1 MKKYF
6 EILRTGK
13 FKDSNG
19 KEHNFTEDDLDKI
32 VSSYSEEAPIVVGHP
47 KTNSPAFGWV
57 EKLKRVGDKLFAL
70 PKQLNADFKEAV
82 NNGSFKK
89 VSVSLYPDLKLRHVG
104 FLGAAAPAVKGL
116 SPVEFA
122 EEAEII
128 EFAETVEEVQPF
140 EEEEKDFN
148 QSVEDLLAKIEN
160 LESTIETLKTQNPAG
175 EFTEKIEKIEVENAR
190 LKKQLQNAEFNQY
203 LSRKEDEG
211 YLLPAQKKIAL
222 ELLEFAAETESY
234 DFSESGSSKP
244 VDVLKAFI
252 ESLPKQIEFSES
264 GDGGKTELSDR
275 DKALEEIRSKMK
287 NKN

>member
-1 MKKYF
+1 MEKYF

-19 KEHNFTEDDLDKI
+19 KEHEFTEVDLDKI
-32 VSSYSEEAPIVVGHP
+32 VTNYSEEAPIVVGHP

-57 EKLKRVGDKLFAL
+57 EKIKRVGDKLLAL
-70 PKQLNADFKEAV
+70 PKQLNSDFKEAV
-82 NNGSFKK
+82 NKGSFKK
-89 VSVSLYPDLKLRHVG
+89 VSVSLYPDLRLRHVG
-104 FLGAAAPAVKGL
+104 FLGATAPAVKGL
-116 SPVEFA
+116 TPVEFS

-128 EFAETVEEVQPF
+128 EFEETVEEVKPF
-140 EEEEKDFN
+140 EEEKDFS
-148 QSVEDLLAKIEN
+148 QSVDDLLAKIEN

-175 EFTEKIEKIEVENAR
+175 EFTEKIEKIEVENAK

-203 LSRKEDEG
+203 LSKKEDEG

-252 ESLPKQIEFSES
+252 ESLPKQIEFSET
-264 GDGGKTELSDR
+264 GDNGKEALTDR

-287 NKN
+287 K